1 MTASLD
7 SRSAPPSRSASRSTV
22 PWWRRARTRN
32 LAKGLAFISPWLIG
46 YVLFTLYPIV
56 ASGYYSL
63 TRYDVLRPPRFIG
76 FENYIDLFTKDEIF
90 RTVVYNTVFLV
101 VIGVPAGVLVAFL
114 LASLLNRP
122 MKMRPLF
129 RTLFFLPVLV
139 PAVASAEVW
148 RWVYNTNYGVINSV
162 LKGWG
167 MPVIPF
173 LSSMALAKPSLVLI
187 HVWAQGTAIIIFLA
201 ALQDVPRSLYDAA
214 LVDGANALQRF
225 WHVTIPLCTPAILF
239 VALTGMIGM
248 FQYFTI
254 GWLLTQGGPNE
265 ATEFYSLYLYR
276 NAFQYF
282 KMGYAS
288 ALAWTLFIII
298 LLFTL
303 LIFRTSARWVYY
315 AGESD

>member
-1 MTASLD
+1 MTVA
-7 SRSAPPSRSASRSTV
+7 RNT
-22 PWWRRARTRN
+22 WWRRSRTRN
-32 LAKGLAFISPWLIG
+32 IAKGLAFISPWLVG
-46 YVLFTLYPIV
+46 YLIFTLYPIL
-56 ASGYYSL
+56 ASAYYSL

-76 FENYIDLFTKDEIF
+76 LENYRELFFQDEIF
-90 RTVVYNTVFLV
+90 RTVVYNTTYLV
-101 VIGVPAGVLVAFL
+101 IIGVPAGVVTAFL
-114 LASLLNRP
+114 LAALLNK
-122 MKMRPLF
+122 KMVGRPLL
-129 RTLFFLPVLV
+129 RTIFFLPVLV

-167 MPVIPF
+167 LPVIPF
-173 LSSMALAKPSLVLI
+173 LSSITLAKPSLVLI
-187 HVWAQGTAIIIFLA
+187 HMWAQGTAIVIFLA

-214 LVDGANALQRF
+214 LVDGATAFQRF
-225 WHVTIPLCTPAILF
+225 RHVTIPMCTPAILF
-239 VALTGMIGM
+239 VSLTGMIGM
-248 FQYFTI
+248 FQYFTL

-288 ALAWTLFIII
+288 ALAWILFLII

-303 LIFRTSARWVYY
+303 LIFRSSARWVYY